1 MFPEDIEW
9 IRGQEPPN
17 CTSWAAAIGYVE
29 NWNVLEQKTRSLAV
43 PLRSSLQV
51 NNCTYKEVYDLM
63 QNYGVVRWT
72 YYILQSDGTYKQQS
86 QSIFNNV
93 VSGGAP
99 PPYFPCGLPQN

>member
-1 MFPEDIEW
+1 VFLEDIEW
-9 IRGQEPPN
+9 IRGQESPN
-17 CTSWAAAIGYVE
+17 CTAWAAAIGCVE

-51 NNCTYKEVYDLM
+51 YDLT
-63 QNYGVVRWT
+63 QNYAGVRWT

-86 QSIFNNV
+86 ESIFNNV
-93 VSGGAP
+93 VSGGAT